1 MSKEEES
8 KEIKLGKG
16 PEKLIFSPA
25 HVQPATKQDQI
36 GLNNHRI

>member
-8 KEIKLGKG
+8 KETKIGKRS
-16 PEKLIFSPA
+16 EKLSFSPA
-25 HVQPATKQDQI
+25 HVQPATEQDQI